1 MKLSYWRI
9 IPLVVFAMLVV
20 FFWRGLSLDPQHLPS
35 AKLGKALPEFELP
48 IVSPDES
55 EPRAL
60 PSGFPL
66 PDGRGSVATFTP
78 RVMRGQVVLLNVWA
92 SWCEACTEEQ
102 VFLMELARQG
112 VAIYGL
118 NYKDKREEAK
128 AWLDEWGDPYRAI
141 GQDSQGLVAID
152 LGVYGAPETFL
163 IDQQGMII
171 YRHVGILNQSIWD
184 QVFLPKIKSL
194 ERVG

>member
-1 MKLSYWRI
+1 MKLSWHLAPFI
-9 IPLVVFAMLVV
+9 IFLGLILFL
-20 FFWRGLSLDPQHLPS
+20 FRGLSLNPKELPS
-35 AKLGKALPEFELP
+35 VEVGKLLPAFELKSLSGKALFSPSTMQGH
-48 IVSPDES
+48 VSI
-55 EPRAL
+55 
-60 PSGFPL
+60 
-66 PDGRGSVATFTP
+66 
-78 RVMRGQVVLLNVWA
+78 LNVWA
-92 SWCEACTEEQ
+92 SWCPACTEEQ
-102 VFLMELARQG
+102 SFLLDLKKQG
-112 VAIYGL
+112 YALYGL